1 MSKMP
6 AITTH
11 AHYLFEDGVLEFDQ
25 EVEIHC
31 TRFGGNQQAIS
42 TDSVPNYPFP
52 VVSLPLIVPGSPGP
66 AL

>member
-1 MSKMP
+1 MSKIP

-42 TDSVPNYPFP
+42 TDSVPNYPFYQVHFDKP
-52 VVSLPLIVPGSPGP
+52 SAFKVF
-66 AL
+66 